1 MNFNCKFKFANCL
14 NYIALLCFFVVLFF
28 PGFSNAQDQAA
39 NWYFGFNAGVNFN
52 DGGVNSLTD
61 GALSTNEGCS
71 VISNEKGELLFYT
84 NGVNV
89 WDRNHNIMPNGNGL
103 NGHPSSTQSAVIVP
117 KPNSDTI
124 YYIFTIIDFF
134 KAEGLQYSE
143 VDMSLNGGNGAVTSQ
158 KNVFLVAPG
167 TEKISAVQHSN
178 GVDYWVTAHLWDSSS
193 FATFKITA
201 TGVEATPV
209 ISDVGSYHGGAGF
222 NVIGC
227 MKFSPNGKKLAVAKW
242 STNSFVELFDF
253 NKETGVVSNPVLIDN
268 FFGADYLDGAYGLE
282 FSTNSQYLYVSDL
295 NQQYYTS
302 ELHQL
307 DLSVFTPS
315 AIKASNVVLAK
326 ERRLIAGL
334 QLGPDGK
341 IYVSNTFSS
350 YLSVIEAPNNKGL
363 SSDYQ
368 YRTINLSGRSAIF
381 GLPSFIQSFFVGKI
395 EVENT
400 CFNDAVAF
408 DLITSESI
416 DSVLWEF
423 GDGTTSTLIKPE
435 HTYAAVGDY
444 LVKAIFKSGSC
455 TYNVA
460 KNFTIYAMPI
470 ANAVTDY
477 VFCEDI
483 GNDGFETF
491 DLSSKTADI
500 MGAQST
506 TLFEVSY
513 FESFEDATDGVNTL
527 NSMYTNT
534 SNAQDIYYKI
544 SNTLSSDCYDISSFK
559 LIIETETAGTPIDLV
574 LCDDVSN
581 DGVETLSLSQFD
593 DEVLDG
599 ASPTDYDVKYYESQ
613 AEADTGGPGLNT
625 SIFTTFSSNQ
635 ELFAR
640 LENKATD
647 CFSTSSFNV
656 IINDTPTAYVAEDLF
671 ICDDGSNG
679 GKAFFNLGDQTATIL
694 NGQAGNVTYHK
705 SQAEAETK
713 SNILPENYENQSA
726 TEEIFARVELSSN
739 TECYAL
745 TSFFIRVSSQPIID
759 IDEVWYLCPGESV
772 QVYVSSM
779 HDEYLW
785 NTGETSSGIMV
796 DQAGDYTITVFNIG
810 NSRCSITKTVRVV
823 DASLPLAV
831 HIEIN
836 DWTTNS
842 NSVIITTEGAGAF
855 KYSIDGNIY
864 TSSNIFDNLDAGDY
878 TVYVTSESDCMVYS
892 EDIYLLNYP
901 KYFTPNNDGY
911 HDYWKIEFAETEPD
925 LEVHIFDRYGKLI
938 IQLNPHSKGWD
949 GTFNGRMLATSDYW
963 FVVNR
968 PSKNRQY
975 HGHFTLKR

>member
-1 MNFNCKFKFANCL
+1 VA
-14 NYIALLCFFVVLFF
+14 LFF

-39 NWYFGFNAGVNFN
+39 NWYFGFNAGINFN
-52 DGGVNSLTD
+52 DGEVNSLTD

-71 VISNEKGELLFYT
+71 VISNTKGELLFYT
-84 NGVNV
+84 NGVSV

-143 VDMSLNGGNGAVTSQ
+143 VDMSLNGGNGDVTSE
-158 KNVFLVAPG
+158 KNVFLIAPG

-178 GVDYWVTAHLWDSSS
+178 GIDYWVTTHLWDSSS

-201 TGVEATPV
+201 AGVETTPV

-242 STNSFVELFDF
+242 SANSFVELFDF
-253 NKETGVVSNPVLIDN
+253 NKETGVVSNPVLIDD

-307 DLSVFTPS
+307 DLGVFTPS
-315 AIKASNVVLAK
+315 AIKASDVVIAK

-334 QLGPDGK
+334 QLGPNGK

-350 YLSVIEAPNNKGL
+350 YLSVIESPNNKGL

-444 LVKAIFKSGSC
+444 LVKATFKSGSC

-460 KNFTIYAMPI
+460 KNFTIYDMPI
-470 ANAVTDY
+470 AHTVTDY
-477 VFCEDI
+477 VFCEDL

-500 MGAQST
+500 IGAQST

-513 FESFEDATDGVNTL
+513 FESFEDATDDVNML

-559 LIIETETAGTPIDLV
+559 LIIETETAGTPDDLV

-593 DEVLDG
+593 DEVLNG
-599 ASPTDYDVKYYESQ
+599 ASSTEYDVKYYESQ
-613 AEADTGGPGLNT
+613 AEADAGGPGLNT
-625 SIFTTFSSNQ
+625 SIFTTSSNNQ
-635 ELFAR
+635 ELFTR
-640 LENKATD
+640 LENIATA

-656 IINDTPTAYVAEDLF
+656 IINDTPTAYPAEDLF

-679 GKAFFNLGDQTATIL
+679 GKAFFNLGDQTVDIL
-694 NGQAGNVTYHK
+694 NGQAGNVTYHT

-713 SNILPENYENQSA
+713 SNTLPENYENQST

-785 NTGETSSGIMV
+785 STGETSSDIMV
-796 DQAGDYTITVFNIG
+796 KQAGDYSITVSNID
-810 NSRCSITKTVRVV
+810 NSKCSISKTVRVV

-842 NSVIITTEGAGAF
+842 NSVVITTEGAGAF

-864 TSSNIFDNLDAGDY
+864 TSSNTFDNLDAGDY
-878 TVYVTSESDCMVYS
+878 TVYVTSESNCMVYS

-938 IQLNPHSKGWD
+938 IQLNPYSKGWD
-949 GTFNGRMLATSDYW
+949 GTFNGRMLTTSDYW

-975 HGHFTLKR
+975 RGHFTLKR